1 MKRLIL
7 AAMEDPDPDHAPKG
21 PEGNSAAFLSTLGLD
36 QLCTKNTKRLFSTPG
51 LSQTFL
57 AMDPSEWDE
66 EEAFQE
72 ALCIINGLAVV
83 NDRAE
88 RGVALIQEFNKKLT
102 SGEEQ
107 LQYLL
112 QVVFNHR
119 RKFPDC
125 SKKTLMAAACAKE

>member
-1 MKRLIL
+1 M
-7 AAMEDPDPDHAPKG
+7 
-21 PEGNSAAFLSTLGLD
+21 NSAAFMRTLGLE
-36 QLCTKNTKRLFSTPG
+36 QLCTKNTKRLFSTLG
-51 LSQTFL
+51 LSQISTFL

-66 EEAFQE
+66 EETFQE
-72 ALCIINGLAVV
+72 ALRIINGLAVV

-107 LQYLL
+107 LQFPL
-112 QVVFNHR
+112 QIVSDHR

-125 SKKTLMAAACAKE
+125 SMCQRMRVPRHHYIYINFNIININYVIYN